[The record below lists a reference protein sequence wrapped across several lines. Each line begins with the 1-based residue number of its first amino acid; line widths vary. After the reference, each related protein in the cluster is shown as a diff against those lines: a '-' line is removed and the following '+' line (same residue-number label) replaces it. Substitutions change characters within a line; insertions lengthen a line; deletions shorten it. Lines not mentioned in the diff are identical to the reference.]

1 MECMPRPVHLL
12 IVEDDRDTAVSTA
25 LLLRFYGYH
34 VAIAG
39 DGPTALQLA
48 EHQLPDVVLLD
59 LGLPQM
65 IGWQVAKTLHERFA
79 DKRPLIIAISGY
91 DDAAARLR
99 SHQVGIDLHFVK
111 PVDFNGL
118 LPLFLSQP
126 VRTMPSAPA

>member
-1 MECMPRPVHLL
+1 MHRPVHLL
-12 IVEDDRDTAVSTA
+12 VVEDDRDTALSTA

-39 DGPTALQLA
+39 DGPIALQLA
-48 EHQLPDVVLLD
+48 DHQLPDIVLLD
-59 LGLPQM
+59 LGLPKLD
-65 IGWQVAKTLHERFA
+65 GWQVAQTLRERFA

-99 SHQVGIDLHFVK
+99 SRQVGIDLHVVK

-118 LPLFLSQP
+118 LPLLRSHP
-126 VRTMPSAPA
+126 LRTMASAPA